1 MSEYRI
7 YEFKAPNNGGPDWK
21 NVVTSVLPTLGI
33 ILVIWILT
41 MGVGAAISGFGSKL
55 LVMPIFVVSLVLHE
69 LSHAYM
75 ANFLGDPTPRLTGRL
90 SLNPLKHLDLWGTLL
105 FIFCGFG
112 WAKPVQV
119 DANYFKKPDRAMVS
133 VALAGPLCN
142 FLLALVGALLFKS
155 FYQYLNNK
163 DYLTIFFQF
172 CFAISYI
179 NVMLAVFNLLPIP
192 PLDGSRLVHY
202 LLPKQYKAKYYQIAR
217 EYSIIIFIAVF
228 LWAGKA
234 IVPITQ
240 QLTKHIWD
248 FIV

>member
-1 MSEYRI
+1 
-7 YEFKAPNNGGPDWK
+7 
-21 NVVTSVLPTLGI
+21 
-33 ILVIWILT
+33 
-41 MGVGAAISGFGSKL
+41 MGVGATISGFSSKL
-55 LVMPIFVVSLVLHE
+55 LMMPIFVVSLVLHE

-90 SLNPLKHLDLWGTLL
+90 SLNPLKHLDVWGTLL

-142 FLLALVGALLFKS
+142 FLLAVFGALLFKS
-155 FYQYLNNK
+155 FYAYLSNK
-163 DYLTIFFQF
+163 EYLTIFFKF
-172 CFAISYI
+172 CFSISYI
-179 NVMLAVFNLLPIP
+179 NILLAVFNLLPIP

-234 IVPITQ
+234 IVPITE
-240 QLTKHIWD
+240 QLTNHIWGL
-248 FIV
+248 IV